1 MSDAQAYTWR
11 MKSLALAFLPFALL
25 ASASAA
31 QAPGFSEAERRQGA
45 EAHPQLL
52 QQFGGAY
59 QGPQA
64 DYVRRVGQKIAL
76 QSGYAERGQDYTVT
90 LLNSNAN
97 NAFAVPG
104 GYVYITRQLLAL
116 MNNEAELAFVMGHEV
131 AHVAARHSQKRQN
144 RSALSGLGAAIL
156 GAVTG
161 SNIVGSI
168 ANAGAQV
175 YTLGYSRGQETESDS
190 LGVRYLARAGYDPM
204 ASTTILA
211 ALGAQTSLEARLAGQ
226 GDASTPTWLSTHP
239 ASADRVAR
247 VRREAQAL
255 LPLAGARVTNRDTF
269 LDSINGMPYDDDVE
283 QGIIEG
289 SSFRHPGLKMA
300 FVAPSGFVLQNS
312 PEAVTGARGTQGRF
326 QFSGGRPGNGESLSA
341 YSARVWQASG
351 VQNAPR
357 VETRTINGIQMGLS
371 TVRTRAGNAQ
381 VDATLAVYS
390 WANDAWYQM
399 LMIAP
404 AGQDPGFSSL
414 INSVR
419 RLSAQE
425 VAAIKGRRVT
435 VVRVQAGD
443 TVQSLANRMAY
454 DDDRLARFT
463 ILNGIEANAR
473 LVPGTRVK
481 LITRG

>member
-1 MSDAQAYTWR
+1 
-11 MKSLALAFLPFALL
+11 MKALAFAVPFALL

-76 QSGYAERGQDYTVT
+76 QSGYAARGQDYTVT

-131 AHVAARHSQKRQN
+131 AHVAARHSKKRQD
-144 RSALSGLGAAIL
+144 RSTLTGLGAAIL

-161 SNIVGSI
+161 SSLVGNL
-168 ANAGAQV
+168 ANAGAQI
-175 YTLGYSRGQETESDS
+175 YTLGYSRDQERESDS
-190 LGVRYLARAGYDPM
+190 LGVRYLSRAGYDPM
-204 ASTTILA
+204 ASTSILA
-211 ALGAQTSLEARLAGQ
+211 ALGAQTSLEARLAGRA
-226 GDASTPTWLSTHP
+226 GESTPTWLSTHP
-239 ASADRVAR
+239 ASAERVTR
-247 VRREAQAL
+247 IRREAQAL
-255 LPLAGARVTNRDTF
+255 AASAGARATNRDTF
-269 LDSINGMPYDDDVE
+269 LDAINGMPYDDDVE
-283 QGIIEG
+283 QGVIDG
-289 SSFRHPGLKMA
+289 TSFRHPGLRLA
-300 FVAPSGFVLQNS
+300 FTAPAGFAMQNS
-312 PEAVTGARGTQGRF
+312 PEAVNGTRGNMGRF
-326 QFSGGRPGNGESLSA
+326 QFSGGRPGNGESLA
-341 YSARVWQASG
+341 GYAARVWQASG
-351 VQNAPR
+351 VQDAPR
-357 VETRTINGIQMGLS
+357 VEIRTINGIETGLS
-371 TVRTRAGNAQ
+371 SLRTRTNSGQ
-381 VDATLAVYS
+381 VDATLAVYR
-390 WANDAWYQM
+390 WGKDAWYHM
-399 LMIAP
+399 LTIAP
-404 AGQDPGFSSL
+404 AGQDPGFSGL

-425 VAAIKGRRVT
+425 AAAIKGRRVSVVT
-435 VVRVQAGD
+435 VRAGD

-463 ILNGIEANAR
+463 ILNGIDANAR
-473 LVPGTRVK
+473 LVPGTRIK